1 MASNRRNYYRLLHV
15 QADAPPEVIKAS
27 YRALMTV
34 HHPDVGGNHEVA
46 ALLNEAYAVLSS
58 AERRAAYDI
67 KRAAKAG
74 QERAAGSQP
83 GHATGRP
90 SGAGASGASAAGG
103 ASARA
108 GCPFCRLQLPA
119 VVHTD
124 SRCLRCRAPL
134 ASVRRPGDPA
144 RHAERRA
151 MPRVTKSDWGL
162 LHIDWP
168 SEIVDVR
175 MRDVSLDGISVYCGV
190 ALPIGRTI
198 RVVGESL
205 DVVGEL
211 VSCRRVAK
219 VHTLHARLLT
229 ALFASPLGGFV
240 STSA

>member
-34 HHPDVGGNHEVA
+34 HHPDVGGNHETA
-46 ALLNEAYAVLSS
+46 ALLNEAYAVLSC
-58 AERRAAYDI
+58 ADRRAAYDI

-74 QERAAGSQP
+74 QQQ
-83 GHATGRP
+83 
-90 SGAGASGASAAGG
+90 GAGAPSGRAPDASGARAAGG